1 MSPYLSQLIAVSSI
15 DVIIAMALYVTI
27 LSGQLSVTQAALMG
41 MGGYASGLL
50 AMNLHWPL
58 WLALVVPALGMAIVG
73 GLLSGLLARLRGFYL
88 SIATLAFGETMVVLA
103 TNIPQLG
110 GADGLSGI
118 PLDVTMPVVLVSAIV
133 VTIAVAWWERSQ
145 IGIIT
150 RAIGEDDVA
159 AAAIGID
166 VRKIKIAS
174 FFFGGLLAGFA
185 GGLNAH
191 YIGLVAPTDMNFQ
204 AEVTLFFYVGIGG
217 MSTYLGALV
226 GAIVVSVLPEL
237 LRFSIYDRYLVFG
250 LLLAGMMIV
259 RPYGLVVRRVRGAA
273 RLKVPSP
280 EKERANA

>member
-1 MSPYLSQLIAVSSI
+1 
-15 DVIIAMALYVTI
+15 
-27 LSGQLSVTQAALMG
+27 MG
-41 MGGYASGLL
+41 LR
-50 AMNLHWPL
+50 WPL
-58 WLALVVPALGMAIVG
+58 WLTLIVPALGTAVVG
-73 GLLSGLLARLRGFYL
+73 GLLSALLARLRGFYL
-88 SIATLAFGETMVVLA
+88 SIATLAFGETMVVVA

-118 PLDVTMPVVLVSAIV
+118 PLDVTMRMIVIGAIV
-133 VTIAVAWWERSQ
+133 VTLVVIWWEHSQ

-185 GGLNAH
+185 GALNAH

-204 AEVTLFFYVGIGG
+204 AEVSLFFYVGIGG

-273 RLKVPSP
+273 SLNVSSP
-280 EKERANA
+280 KKGRANA